1 MFLQQCLNGV
11 MLGSIYALIAIGYNL
26 VLGILNMLNLA
37 HGEVFMIG
45 AFIGLALAL
54 QGLPLYAVFPIA
66 VICAGVLGIV
76 VERLCFAPLKK
87 AHLLA
92 PLVSTIALGMVL
104 QNAAT
109 NIWGSYARVFP
120 RQYLQ
125 GETFHIGPLIISTTQ
140 IAILVMAIILMVAVH
155 AFIQRTKIGLAM
167 RAVAEEPTNSSLMGV
182 NNKTII
188 IWTFFVSSALAGAAG
203 VLVFMVFGQLSPFTG
218 GKLGLLAMV
227 AMVIGGMGSM
237 KGAMIGGLLLGVVQ
251 VMNSAYFMGSM
262 TDIIL
267 FGVML
272 LFIVFKPQGLFG
284 TA

>member
-11 MLGSIYALIAIGYNL
+11 ILGSIYALIAIGYNL

-37 HGEVFMIG
+37 HGEVFMMG
-45 AFIGLALAL
+45 AFVGLSFALWKM
-54 QGLPLYAVFPIA
+54 PLWAVFPTA
-66 VICAGVLGIV
+66 MLFAGLLGIL
-76 VERLCFAPLKK
+76 VERTCFAPLRK

-92 PLVSTIALGMVL
+92 PLVSTIALGTVL
-104 QNAAT
+104 QNTAT

-120 RQYLQ
+120 RDYLT
-125 GETFHIGPLIISTTQ
+125 GTTFNLGPLVISTTQ
-140 IAILVMAIILMVAVH
+140 IAILVIALLLMVGVH
-155 AFIQRTKIGLAM
+155 AFIHRTKVGLAM
-167 RAVAEEPTNSSLMGV
+167 RAVAEDSDNSSLMGV

-188 IWTFFVSSALAGAAG
+188 VWTFFVSSALAGAAG

-218 GKLGLLAMV
+218 GKLGLVAMV

-237 KGAMIGGLLLGVVQ
+237 KGAMVGGLLLGVVQ

-272 LFIVFKPQGLFG
+272 LFILLKPQGLFG
-284 TA
+284 N

>member
-1 MFLQQCLNGV
+1 MFVQQCLNGV
-11 MLGSIYALIAIGYNL
+11 ILGSIYALIAIGYNL

-37 HGEVFMIG
+37 HGEVFMMG
-45 AFIGLALAL
+45 AFIGLSLAL
-54 QGLPLYAVFPIA
+54 WKMPLWAVFPTA
-66 VICAGVLGIV
+66 MLFAGLLGIL
-76 VERLCFAPLKK
+76 VERTCFAPLRK

-92 PLVSTIALGMVL
+92 PLVSTIALGTVL
-104 QNAAT
+104 QNTAT
-109 NIWGSYARVFP
+109 NVWGSYARVFP
-120 RQYLQ
+120 REYLT
-125 GETFHIGPLIISTTQ
+125 GTTFNLGALVISTTQ
-140 IAILVMAIILMVAVH
+140 IAILIIALLLMVGVH
-155 AFIQRTKIGLAM
+155 AFIHRTKVGLAM
-167 RAVAEEPTNSSLMGV
+167 RAVAEDSDNSSLMGV

-188 IWTFFVSSALAGAAG
+188 LWTFFVSSALAGAAG

-237 KGAMIGGLLLGVVQ
+237 KGAMVGGLLLGVVQ

-272 LFIVFKPQGLFG
+272 LFILLKPQGLFG
-284 TA
+284 N